1 MLAGNSGL
9 AAASRAGNAEN
20 EIELPK
26 MREVDPQSGDPLR
39 EGQNADARLTVALR
53 GLAASSRQGA
63 PVEVGAGLAT
73 AFRRHHARRRLVRRT
88 SIAALAACVAL
99 TIGLMLMRSPHK
111 VPANAIVQQKPS
123 DVPAKA
129 PETTKA
135 PEAMTVATAVK
146 ASPQPAIK
154 RARPPKASNN
164 AVASRRQFLALP
176 GYDPGVPADELHVVR
191 VQLPGSALW
200 QMGAPVSPDLGA
212 RQFMADF
219 VVSQDGTPYAVRLVQ

>member
-1 MLAGNSGL
+1 
-9 AAASRAGNAEN
+9 
-20 EIELPK
+20 
-26 MREVDPQSGDPLR
+26 MREIDPHSGD
-39 EGQNADARLTVALR
+39 QNGDARLAEALR

-73 AFRRHHARRRLVRRT
+73 AFRRHHARRRLVHLV
-88 SIAALAACVAL
+88 SIALAACLVLASL
-99 TIGLMLMRSPHK
+99 ITIRLANR
-111 VPANAIVQQKPS
+111 VPEKAVVQQPRV
-123 DVPAKA
+123 VPEKTAEGTA
-129 PETTKA
+129 VTT
-135 PEAMTVATAVK
+135 TVATTPKPATKRVK
-146 ASPQPAIK
+146 
-154 RARPPKASNN
+154 PPSASNN

-176 GYDPGVPADELHVVR
+176 GYDPAVPADELHVVR